1 MCFCFCSASIIIV
14 KMIHISVSQEKTS
27 RSSAPPT
34 HGALSHDV
42 SCSKSTGTVLKMC
55 QCPQTP
61 AESEAMRIK
70 AVYPVTHRA
79 LFRDTALMTDS
90 EDEMHFHF
98 QRKQRRKS
106 RRCQDGGE
114 EPPIIRGLWVQE
126 IDWLKSA
133 DGAAT
138 SSAVIIP
145 PPPPFT
151 DSQSCLYEGC
161 SCADLLDSGHRGG
174 SEDTPSSEDRDS
186 DSDCSLEQD
195 SECVCTQESES
206 DSSCGAED
214 AQQVPDSFGAEA
226 RLSNLTFDLMHAP
239 GCKSS
244 SPAEPQSDSAGCVQS
259 LLGMSDSTPSAVN
272 TSQNAFGSDDT
283 ILGFL
288 RGRVTLMP
296 KPPVSPFFRELI
308 KHTLS
313 EWTTSGP
320 RNDGLIFHHV
330 RLLCLGS
337 TLHLQ
342 FTPPPPS
349 SLRWW
354 VAPPPNPDQ
363 FVLRGFRLLNRSV

>member
-1 MCFCFCSASIIIV
+1 MS
-14 KMIHISVSQEKTS
+14 
-27 RSSAPPT
+27 
-34 HGALSHDV
+34 
-42 SCSKSTGTVLKMC
+42 
-55 QCPQTP
+55 
-61 AESEAMRIK
+61 
-70 AVYPVTHRA
+70 
-79 LFRDTALMTDS
+79 DS
-90 EDEMHFHF
+90 EDEDLDEMHFHF

-138 SSAVIIP
+138 SSAEIIP

-161 SCADLLDSGHRGG
+161 SCADVLDSGHRSG
-174 SEDTPSSEDRDS
+174 SEDTPSSEDRGDS
-186 DSDCSLEQD
+186 DSDCGLEQD

-214 AQQVPDSFGAEA
+214 AQQAPDSFGAEA

-239 GCKSS
+239 GCKS
-244 SPAEPQSDSAGCVQS
+244 PQSDSAGCVQS
-259 LLGMSDSTPSAVN
+259 LLGMSDSTPSVVN
-272 TSQNAFGSDDT
+272 TSQNAFGFDDT

-296 KPPVSPFFRELI
+296 KLPVSPFFRELI

-313 EWTTSGP
+313 EWTTSRP

-330 RLLCLGS
+330 RLSQHTTSTVHPPTALLPAVVVGS
-337 TLHLQ
+337 
-342 FTPPPPS
+342 S
-349 SLRWW
+349 SK
-354 VAPPPNPDQ
+354 P
-363 FVLRGFRLLNRSV
+363 